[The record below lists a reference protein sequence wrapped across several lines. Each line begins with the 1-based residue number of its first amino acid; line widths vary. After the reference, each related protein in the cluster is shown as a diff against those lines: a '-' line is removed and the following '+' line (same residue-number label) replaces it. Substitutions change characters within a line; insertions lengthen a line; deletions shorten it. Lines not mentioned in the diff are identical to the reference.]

1 VKTTGDSAA
10 SEVRNIKGWAS
21 DNRMTLNMSKTWEMV
36 IRGRTTKPLP
46 LQLYGI
52 ERKNWLKLGMA
63 FQDDPCCWDLQVD
76 TLLSKA
82 GSRMYIL
89 RVCRSYGYTK
99 ENLNLLF
106 ETLILSL
113 FQYGIEVWGC
123 ALQNKYLQRID
134 KFLRRAYPFEYTLK
148 EYKISQLVE
157 ENDKA
162 LFAKIVKDPDHAL
175 HNLLPEKISR
185 NLRERK
191 HSLFYST
198 NDQN

>member
-1 VKTTGDSAA
+1 
-10 SEVRNIKGWAS
+10 
-21 DNRMTLNMSKTWEMV
+21 MTLNMSKTWEMV